1 VAESADVYL
10 YDPLMPAPSLG
21 GHSCCTETVAPMG
34 PADQEPYEASKMVLV
49 YTSEPLERELVL
61 LGDAA
66 VELFVSSTAVDTDF
80 TARLCVVDREGV
92 STNLKEGIL
101 RARFRDSAAE
111 PAPLVPGEVYR
122 VRIELGPVGM
132 RLEPGTRLR
141 LDVSSS
147 DFPQWDRN
155 LNTGGPLYTEP
166 AIAAIVATQVVYHDS
181 TRPSRLLLAVERS
194 SA

>member
-1 VAESADVYL
+1 
-10 YDPLMPAPSLG
+10 
-21 GHSCCTETVAPMG
+21 
-34 PADQEPYEASKMVLV
+34 VLV

-80 TARLCVVDREGV
+80 TARLCIVDREGI
-92 STNLKEGIL
+92 STNLKEGII
-101 RARFRDSAAE
+101 RARFRDSPAE

-122 VRIELGPVGM
+122 LRIELGPVGM
-132 RLEPGTRLR
+132 RLEPGTRIR

-155 LNTGGPLYTEP
+155 LNTGGRLYSEP
-166 AIAAIVATQVVYHDS
+166 ATAAVVATQAVYHDS
-181 TRPSRLLLAVERS
+181 TRPSRLLLPVERS

>member
-1 VAESADVYL
+1 
-10 YDPLMPAPSLG
+10 
-21 GHSCCTETVAPMG
+21 MG

-49 YTSEPLERELVL
+49 YTSEPLEREQVL

-66 VELFVSSTAVDTDF
+66 VELFVSSTAPDTDF
-80 TARLCVVDREGV
+80 TARLCIVDRGGL

-111 PAPLVPGEVYR
+111 PAPLVPGKVYR
-122 VRIELGPVGM
+122 LRISLGPVGV
-132 RLEPGTRLR
+132 RLEPGTRIR

-155 LNTGGPLYTEP
+155 LNTGGPLYSEP
-166 AIAAIVATQVVYHDS
+166 ATAAVVATQAVFHDE
-181 TRPSRLLLAVERS
+181 TRPSRLLLPVERS
-194 SA
+194 AT